1 VLRLVKLNILKKLYY
16 GLKDIRRKLL
26 NRLYC
31 RSKSIRSPGGERTLF
46 YIRVNNSLLIPLSGI
61 AKQLLAFISGVNR
74 FNKKL
79 LDLFLVLDEI
89 TISL

>member
-16 GLKDIRRKLL
+16 SLKDIRRKLL
-26 NRLYC
+26 NRLYY
-31 RSKSIRSPGGERTLF
+31 RLKSIRSPSKKGTLF
-46 YIRVNNSLLIPLSGI
+46 CIRVNNSLLILLSSI
-61 AKQLLAFISGVNR
+61 AKQLLVFISRVDR

-79 LDLFLVLDEI
+79 LDPFLVLDEI

>member
-1 VLRLVKLNILKKLYY
+1 MLRLIKLNILKKLYY
-16 GLKDIRRKLL
+16 SLKDIRKKLL

-31 RSKSIRSPGGERTLF
+31 RSKSIRSPSGKRTSF
-46 YIRVNNSLLIPLSGI
+46 YIKVNNSLLIPLSGI
-61 AKQLLAFISGVNR
+61 AKQLLAFISKVNR

-79 LDLFLVLDEI
+79 LDLFSVSDKI